1 MDIQRRIKALS
12 IEEYPDICFS
22 ASIGGIY
29 GPGNTAELLQTADEQ
44 MYRAKREGCGNA
56 ITIPFADDL
65 ISSSIMMRG
74 PAYEK

>member
-44 MYRAKREGCGNA
+44 MYRAKREGGGICLA
-56 ITIPFADDL
+56 
-65 ISSSIMMRG
+65 RG
-74 PAYEK
+74 EMQ